1 MICLACCL
9 LSARGA
15 ATEDFVAAGML
26 LVAREEGTAYVL
38 LGRDRY
44 RDWYEMFGGRAVLVA
59 DVERDARTRRETAY
73 ETAIRECH
81 EESGGLL
88 APSLLRQISDP
99 MQMLRDGSFVFFL
112 AGIEKIAVEKMKAA
126 ARSQVSPGFHEIADY
141 AWVSVDEVFAGNDD
155 SVSDETGRRIRV
167 RPELKSRL
175 ERARAAG
182 WL

>member
-1 MICLACCL
+1 MVCFACCL
-9 LSARGA
+9 PSTRGA
-15 ATEDFVAAGML
+15 ATENFVAAGML
-26 LVAREEGTAYVL
+26 LVAREQGAAYVL

-44 RDWYEMFGGRAVLVA
+44 RDLYEMFGGRAALVTSA
-59 DVERDARTRRETAY
+59 ERDTGPRKETAY

-88 APSLLRQISDP
+88 EVSFLRQISDP
-99 MQMLRDGSFVFFL
+99 DQMIRDGGFIFFL
-112 AGIEKIAVEKMKAA
+112 AGIEKIAIERIKAA
-126 ARSQVSPGFHEIADY
+126 ARLQTSPGFHEIADY
-141 AWVSVDEVFAGNDD
+141 AWVSVDQVFASEDD
-155 SVSDETGRRIRV
+155 TVSDESGRRIRV